1 LGLVLCSKSNALRL
15 KKVNRLSFELVFAP
29 GPRGPTDYF
38 MRSLKTRFQC
48 ETWFFSLLFKA
59 AVEEGSIF
67 IQSSSNLLALT
78 FVSVYIKDVKEKNQI
93 PLYLKI
99 KVPRMKSP
107 LTLVKSLL
115 AVVGVAAVSAVSAAP
130 AWAFNFSNIANGDT
144 AGDAYANS
152 FTYTVV
158 NQGSAVRFDIFNSGN
173 AAAPN
178 MFISK
183 VFFDDNGYLS
193 APSLYGTN
201 IGEVS
206 FSGGPSNDQ
215 LPQGGNG
222 FTTDYAFSRN
232 PGGGNVG
239 GIQGAE
245 SFPVSFR
252 GNYNNIIAALNDGTL
267 RVGLHVQG
275 LPNGQSDSFISSS
288 SGNTENTPEPLT
300 MLAAGAAVGFGTM
313 FKKQRAQ
320 AQKAP

>member
-1 LGLVLCSKSNALRL
+1 
-15 KKVNRLSFELVFAP
+15 
-29 GPRGPTDYF
+29 
-38 MRSLKTRFQC
+38 
-48 ETWFFSLLFKA
+48 
-59 AVEEGSIF
+59 
-67 IQSSSNLLALT
+67 
-78 FVSVYIKDVKEKNQI
+78 
-93 PLYLKI
+93 
-99 KVPRMKSP
+99 MKSP

-115 AVVGVAAVSAVSAAP
+115 AVAGVAAVSAVSAAP
-130 AWAFNFSNIANGDT
+130 ASAFSFGNIAGGDT
-144 AGDAYANS
+144 PGDSYANS

-201 IGEVS
+201 IGQVS

-215 LPQGGNG
+215 LPQGGNS

-232 PGGGNVG
+232 PGGNG
-239 GIQGAE
+239 GAIQGGE

-252 GNYNNIIAALNDGTL
+252 GNYNNVIAALSDGTL
-267 RVGLHVQG
+267 KIGLHVQG
-275 LPNGQSDSFISSS
+275 LPNGQSDSYISTS
-288 SGNTENTPEPLT
+288 SGNTQDTPEPLT

-320 AQKAP
+320 AQKDR

>member
-1 LGLVLCSKSNALRL
+1 
-15 KKVNRLSFELVFAP
+15 
-29 GPRGPTDYF
+29 
-38 MRSLKTRFQC
+38 MRDIKTWFQRETRF
-48 ETWFFSLLFKA
+48 FILLFKA
-59 AVEEGSIF
+59 AVEKDSIF
-67 IQSSSNLLALT
+67 IKSSSNLLALS
-78 FVSVYIKDVKEKNQI
+78 FVSIYLEDVKEENQI
-93 PLYLKI
+93 PLSLKI
-99 KVPRMKSP
+99 KVPKMKSP

-115 AVVGVAAVSAVSAAP
+115 AVAGVAAVSAVSAAP
-130 AWAFNFSNIANGDT
+130 ASAFSFGNIGGGDT
-144 AGDAYANS
+144 PGDSYVDS
-152 FTYTVV
+152 FTYTVT

-201 IGEVS
+201 VGEVS
-206 FSGGPSNDQ
+206 FSGGASNDQ
-215 LPQGGNG
+215 LPQGGND

-252 GNYNNIIAALNDGTL
+252 GDFINIIAALNSGAL

-275 LPNGQSDSFISSS
+275 LPNGQSDSYIST
-288 SGNTENTPEPLT
+288 NTQDTPEPLT
-300 MLAAGAAVGFGTM
+300 MLAAGAAVGFGTV
-313 FKKQRAQ
+313 FKKQRDR
-320 AQKAP
+320 AQKAR